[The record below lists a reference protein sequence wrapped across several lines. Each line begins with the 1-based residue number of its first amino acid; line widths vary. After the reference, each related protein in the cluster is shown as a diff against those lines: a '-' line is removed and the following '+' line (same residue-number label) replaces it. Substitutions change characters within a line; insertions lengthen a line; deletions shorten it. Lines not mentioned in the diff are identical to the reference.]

1 MRYIQP
7 SVIFHPE
14 CHLRVIKIVIK
25 QHRKIILLQQ
35 LKLYWPSPL
44 YCICQQ
50 PYSPLNNPPLPQKA
64 TSNMLQRCPFLR
76 IPLIRT
82 GQGSEEASVRDA
94 PGTRPCQYSVCR
106 CMHPWDAGLRG
117 CHKGAV
123 TDQWNW
129 ICMRVCACVCVMA
142 GVSLETSVSRGWPC
156 SRNSNDLFTAH
167 IALSAN
173 RSPAV
178 FTSILAAHWFY
189 KTTVKLAAASMFRMR
204 GLYLDLS
211 ECDVYFSDSITK
223 MSLDPWG
230 VCYHISCTW
239 KG

>member
-1 MRYIQP
+1 M
-7 SVIFHPE
+7 SF
-14 CHLRVIKIVIK
+14 
-25 QHRKIILLQQ
+25 
-35 LKLYWPSPL
+35 
-44 YCICQQ
+44 
-50 PYSPLNNPPLPQKA
+50 
-64 TSNMLQRCPFLR
+64 FLR

-82 GQGSEEASVRDA
+82 GQGSEEASLRDA
-94 PGTRPCQYSVCR
+94 PATRPCRYSVCR

-117 CHKGAV
+117 CDWPVELNLH
-123 TDQWNW
+123 
-129 ICMRVCACVCVMA
+129 ACVCVCVMT
-142 GVSLETSVSRGWPC
+142 GVSLETSVKRGWPC

-204 GLYLDLS
+204 GLYL
-211 ECDVYFSDSITK
+211 ECDVYVSDSITQT
-223 MSLDPWG
+223 SLDPRG
-230 VCYHISCTW
+230 VCYHVSCTW